1 MLGEKLSGQ
10 TVGDLD
16 PGEKNNMKHMRHK
29 EQDIN
34 NNVSNFTLLPLRYY
48 VHYDFLKHLLYKP
61 RQGRA
66 YACKFVV

>member
-16 PGEKNNMKHMRHK
+16 PGEKNNMKHMKHK

-34 NNVSNFTLLPLRYY
+34 KNVSNFT
-48 VHYDFLKHLLYKP
+48 HLLLKY
-61 RQGRA
+61 
-66 YACKFVV
+66 